1 MIYQVGGGFSIVVYA
16 IMLVDIGEG
25 FWCSLLRLVRNQ
37 STHITNPFE
46 MHVFYPTYF
55 LNETISSNQMHDR

>member
-37 STHITNPFE
+37 STHITNPFDIHVSTQ
-46 MHVFYPTYF
+46 HVFEMRP
-55 LNETISSNQMHDR
+55 